1 MCHTVTFCSQI
12 CNECYLKNVLSNLI
26 MEHILFL
33 KNKDNEDY
41 SNELKLVTT
50 DLQIYQNA
58 FLIWLCHYLYSV
70 GGKMWGCFTLLYR
83 DLLTLIT
90 SFYRRM
96 CKITSERLAVRI
108 STITK
113 YYRNKKKLISE
124 VITSVELILVLPVTI
139 ATFEGSFS
147 KLRLIN

>member
-1 MCHTVTFCSQI
+1 
-12 CNECYLKNVLSNLI
+12 
-26 MEHILFL
+26 
-33 KNKDNEDY
+33 
-41 SNELKLVTT
+41 
-50 DLQIYQNA
+50 
-58 FLIWLCHYLYSV
+58 
-70 GGKMWGCFTLLYR
+70 MWGCFTLLYR

-124 VITSVELILVLPVTI
+124 VITSVVLPATI
-139 ATFEGSFS
+139 ATFGGSFS
-147 KLRLIN
+147 KLILIN